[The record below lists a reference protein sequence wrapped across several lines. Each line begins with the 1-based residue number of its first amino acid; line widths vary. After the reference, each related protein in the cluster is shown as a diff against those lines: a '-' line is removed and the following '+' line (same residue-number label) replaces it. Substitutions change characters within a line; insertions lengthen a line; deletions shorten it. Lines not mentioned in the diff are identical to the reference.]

1 MHPKISFGTADDAW
15 KQHGLQ
21 ELPVR
26 YNGGKTPFKAITR
39 HGEFV
44 TILGR
49 GYYLF
54 PNEEAFKLA
63 TQAAD
68 LVGLKPF
75 APKGLDGTK
84 RLRQQGNVF
93 YNREQTLMHAWY
105 APPKTYDVEGEQ
117 MHIGCDVVNS
127 IDGSTSFGCSVFTYR
142 GICANGV
149 IFGYRELAGFKRMHT
164 KGMENILGNLKTRMV
179 SVMDTALATL
189 ERYQELAENPVTTAL
204 VEKIR
209 KSRLPKKVL
218 PDYLQPDAA
227 EEAALGFTEWQ
238 LYNDITQ
245 EIWHNAKTGLRTK
258 TFQFATL
265 HRALKVHA

>member
-1 MHPKISFGTADDAW
+1 MPPKISFGQPDDAW

-39 HGEFV
+39 HGQFV

-54 PNEEAFKLA
+54 PNEEALTLA

-68 LVGLKPF
+68 LVGLQPF

-93 YNREQTLMHAWY
+93 YNREQTLMHAWF
-105 APPKTYDVEGEQ
+105 APPTTHDVQGEQ

-142 GICANGV
+142 SICANGV
-149 IFGYRELAGFKRMHT
+149 IFGYRELAGFKRTHT
-164 KGMENILGNLKTRMV
+164 KGMEHVVSGLKTRMV
-179 SVMDTALATL
+179 RVMDTALATL
-189 ERYQELAENPVTTAL
+189 ERYQQLAANPVTDAL
-204 VEKIR
+204 VAKIHN
-209 KSRLPKKVL
+209 SRLPNKVL
-218 PDYLQPDAA
+218 PDYLQEDAA
-227 EEAALGFTEWQ
+227 EDAALGFTEWQ

-245 EIWHNAKTGLRTK
+245 AVWHNSNTGLRTK

-265 HRALKVHA
+265 HRALKVQA

>member
-1 MHPKISFGTADDAW
+1 MTATISFGTADDAW
-15 KQHGLQ
+15 KQHGLLQ
-21 ELPVR
+21 LLVR
-26 YNGGKTPFKAITR
+26 YNGQKTPFKAITR
-39 HGEFV
+39 DGQFV

-54 PNEEAFKLA
+54 PNEEALTLA

-105 APPKTYDVEGEQ
+105 APPKTYDVQGEQ
-117 MHIGCDVVNS
+117 MKIGCDVVNS
-127 IDGSTSFGCSVFTYR
+127 IDGSSSFGCSVFTYR
-142 GICANGV
+142 SICANGV

-164 KGMENILGNLKTRMV
+164 KGMEHIVSGLKTRMV
-179 SVMDTALATL
+179 RVMDTALETL
-189 ERYQELAENPVTTAL
+189 ERYQQLAETPATEAL
-204 VEKIR
+204 VAKIR
-209 KSRLPKKVL
+209 NSRLPNKVL
-218 PDYLQPDAA
+218 PDYLQEDAA
-227 EEAALGFTEWQ
+227 EDAPLGFTEWQ

-245 EIWHNAKTGLRTK
+245 EIWHNPTTGLRTK

-265 HRALKVHA
+265 HRALKVKA